1 MKRNKLSLEEAQQ
14 RINSQMPLA
23 DKIAK
28 ATYIIDNSTDIETTR
43 KQVKDIHNKLKQSNL
58 HWKLRILLSVCV
70 ITVFGSFRYLINYFW

>member
-43 KQVKDIHNKLKQSNL
+43 KQVKDIHNKLKQSNPSSSCSTSGTR
-58 HWKLRILLSVCV
+58 HVTFVTNTV
-70 ITVFGSFRYLINYFW
+70 ISHK

>member
-43 KQVKDIHNKLKQSNL
+43 KQVKDIHNKLKSKLIQYCWNYNYLCNQCLSPL
-58 HWKLRILLSVCV
+58 TLRI
-70 ITVFGSFRYLINYFW
+70 

>member
-1 MKRNKLSLEEAQQ
+1 
-14 RINSQMPLA
+14 MPLA

-58 HWKLRILLSVCV
+58 HWKLRILLSNH
-70 ITVFGSFRYLINYFW
+70 IRGHL